1 MSEPLR
7 RRVAVVTGSRAD
19 YGLLRPTLAALHA
32 DPRFELS
39 LLVCAMHLSAR
50 FGGTAEEVERD
61 GFPIAARID
70 TAPEDDEPGAHGRRL
85 ALALDGFTR
94 AMCQSRPD
102 VLLLLGDRYEMLA
115 AALAASGLGITI
127 AHMHGGELS
136 EGSLDDAMRHSIT
149 KLAHL
154 HLVAARV
161 YGERVCQLG
170 ERPESVRVVGAA
182 GIEAIRTLAALE
194 RGELA
199 AELGLSELGAP
210 LIVVTLHPE
219 SQHPE
224 AAGAQAREV
233 AAALEALAG
242 EGATLVVTLP
252 NDDPGNAASREELL
266 ALCERAPRAHAF
278 DSLGQHR
285 YLSLLSH
292 ADLMVGNSS
301 SGLLEAPA
309 FGLPVVN
316 VGDRQRGRLESEGVL
331 SCPIERG
338 SILAAAR
345 RALEPGFRAA
355 LSGKPGPLGSGRVS
369 EAVVSALDE
378 LSADG
383 PPPDKRFL
391 DLPDG
396 PWREGLGLREPL

>member
-1 MSEPLR
+1 MTQAR
-7 RRVAVVTGSRAD
+7 TRRVAAVTGSRAD
-19 YGLLRPTLAALHA
+19 YGLLRPTLAALHG

-39 LLVCAMHLSAR
+39 LLVCAMHLSRR
-50 FGGTAEEVERD
+50 FGSTVEEIERD

-70 TAPEDDEPGAHGRRL
+70 TAAEDDEAGAYGRRL
-85 ALALDGFTR
+85 ALAIAGFTQ
-94 AMCQSRPD
+94 AMCASRPD

-115 AALAASGLGITI
+115 AALVASGLGITI

-154 HLVAARV
+154 HLVAART

-170 ERPESVRVVGAA
+170 ERPESVRVVGGA
-182 GIEAIRTLAALE
+182 GIEAVRTLVPLGRE
-194 RGELA
+194 ELA
-199 AELGLSELGAP
+199 AELGLNELGSP

-224 AAGAQAREV
+224 ASVALAREV
-233 AAALEALAG
+233 VAILETLAD

-252 NDDPGNAASREELL
+252 NDDLGNAEVRQELL
-266 ALCERAPRAHAF
+266 ALCARSPWAHAF

-292 ADLMVGNSS
+292 ADLMLGNSS

-316 VGDRQRGRLESEGVL
+316 IGERQRGRIMSAGVL
-331 SCPIERG
+331 SCPAE
-338 SILAAAR
+338 SEAILAAAR
-345 RALEPGFRAA
+345 HGLEPGFRAGLA
-355 LSGKPGPLGSGRVS
+355 GKASPFGSGRVS
-369 EAVVSALDE
+369 AAVVAALAE
-378 LSADG
+378 LELDG
-383 PPPDKRFL
+383 SLPPKRFL

-396 PWREGLGLREPL
+396 PWRAGLGLREPL